1 MQFYK
6 QTTNYTCASAALLM
20 VLNHFKPLYRLS
32 RKNEFEIWKGS
43 VVLPVRA
50 SSIYGLAIYAHEQ
63 GLKIRIWVQS
73 LNYDFPDYRFKGY
86 TKEDVEDAKF
96 MSDNYL
102 KKLKRFNIS
111 VDERDFTVGAIK
123 RLLNDRKILMVRL
136 DAGVFRTTGRTSN
149 YVVVAGFRN
158 NYFTIYDPLQGK
170 IHISEEKFKEAFKDL
185 VERRKRDHKMIIFG

>member
-20 VLNHFKPLYRLS
+20 IINHFKPLYRLS
-32 RKNEFEIWKGS
+32 RKNEFEIWKSS
-43 VVLPVRA
+43 VILPIRA
-50 SSIYGLAIYAHEQ
+50 ASIYGLAIYAHEQ
-63 GLKIRIWVQS
+63 GLKMKIWAQS

-86 TKEDVEDAKF
+86 TKDDVEDAKF

-102 KKLKRFNIS
+102 KRLKRLNIPI
-111 VDERDFTVGAIK
+111 DERDFTISDIK
-123 RLLNDRKILMVRL
+123 RFLNQGKILMVRL

-149 YVVVAGFRN
+149 YVVVSGMRN
-158 NYFTIYDPLQGK
+158 NYFVIYDPLQGK
-170 IHISEEKFKEAFKDL
+170 IHVSEEKLKEALKDL

>member
-6 QTTNYTCASAALLM
+6 ETTNYTCASAALLM

-32 RKNEFEIWKGS
+32 RKNEFEIWKSS
-43 VVLPVRA
+43 VILPIRA
-50 SSIYGLAIYAHEQ
+50 ASIYGLAICAHEQ
-63 GLKIRIWVQS
+63 GLKMRIWAQK
-73 LNYDFPDYRFKGY
+73 LDYEFPDYRFKGY

-102 KKLKRFNIS
+102 KKLKRLNIS
-111 VDERDFTVGAIK
+111 VDERDFTVGDIK

-149 YVVVAGFRN
+149 YVVVSGFRN
-158 NYFTIYDPLQGK
+158 NYFTIYDPLQGR
-170 IHISEEKFKEAFKDL
+170 IHVSEEKFKEAFKDL

>member
-1 MQFYK
+1 
-6 QTTNYTCASAALLM
+6 M

-63 GLKIRIWVQS
+63 GLKMKIWVQS

-102 KKLKRFNIS
+102 KKLKRLNIS
-111 VDERDFTVGAIK
+111 VDERDFTVGDIK

>member
-20 VLNHFKPLYRLS
+20 ILNHYKPLYRLS
-32 RKNEFEIWKGS
+32 RKNEFEIWKSS
-43 VVLPVRA
+43 VILPVRA
-50 SSIYGLAIYAHEQ
+50 ASIYGLAVYAYEK
-63 GLKIRIWVQS
+63 GLKLRIWAQNLDYV
-73 LNYDFPDYRFKGY
+73 FPDYRFKGY

-102 KKLKRFNIS
+102 KRLRRLNVSIEEK
-111 VDERDFTVGAIK
+111 DFSIKDIK
-123 RLLNDRKILMVRL
+123 RLVNDKKILMVRV
-136 DAGVFRTTGRTSN
+136 DAGIFRTTGRTSN
-149 YVVVAGFRN
+149 YVIVSGFRN

-170 IHISEEKFKEAFKDL
+170 IHISEEKLKESLKDL